1 MPCTCTYLYRIQHV
15 IAEGKGDA
23 VVDMDGSYL
32 YKKYKQMVDAG
43 SSVSPLG
50 PPPQPLQGWVALPL
64 TKTGVESSTFVL
76 SLPCIT
82 PGNNTLAHGYIK
94 GFFVDVHV
102 RYAPKKTSRC
112 RLMKRN
118 GTGRLMKRNG
128 PFTIRSSSVRGPC
141 VFSVR
146 FESVLI

>member
-1 MPCTCTYLYRIQHV
+1 MVELSGIHFQPSLPPSPPFLPTQN
-15 IAEGKGDA
+15 EGGEQWRCLTALLRDHRESECWDDA
-23 VVDMDGSYL
+23 ALKRQEKVLSSYL
-32 YKKYKQMVDAG
+32 IYVRSSRRYRVRTGDDSYSNIHRVGARKKR
-43 SSVSPLG
+43 
-50 PPPQPLQGWVALPL
+50 
-64 TKTGVESSTFVL
+64 
-76 SLPCIT
+76 
-82 PGNNTLAHGYIK
+82 YI
-94 GFFVDVHV
+94 